1 MTMTAPPSERPSILV
16 VDDSNL
22 LRGILR
28 EELEA
33 EGWEVHVAETGGA
46 GVEMARDLRPDVV
59 LLDVVLPDVDGY
71 EVCRSLKSADATSHI
86 PVVMLSSCNELKDKL
101 AGFDAGADDYLTKP
115 FFTKELLARLKTNLR
130 VREAFES
137 SQRLGQFYLE
147 MLFGIGSAITS
158 PFKVDDEVDIILRQA
173 LVAVQAR
180 RGSILLFDPERGD
193 LAVKGVQGYD
203 GSGGP
208 RHGERF
214 RISDKL
220 PLLAPV
226 APDTALGIRMYEDP
240 SRNTVFVPMV
250 AKERLTGG
258 IEIDLGARE
267 RRFSANDQKLL
278 YALASQAAIF
288 IENARLER
296 DVRSMFLSIIVSMAS
311 AVDAKDAY
319 THGHSLR
326 VARIGL
332 LVAEDLGLPREQME
346 PLLLSGILHDVGKI
360 AIPDNILKK
369 PQRLDPE
376 EFEIMKTHPQAGAK
390 LLAHIPALAEVIPGI
405 RHHHEY
411 WDGTGYPDGLAGED
425 IPLAGRLILIG
436 DAFDAMTTDR
446 IYRKS
451 VPVAGALAEIRK
463 FAGTQFDPDL
473 VARLDAVF
481 RAGRIHDDISKTTP
495 SLDELIDHVR

>member
-1 MTMTAPPSERPSILV
+1 METTSPATERPSILV

-33 EGWEVHVAETGGA
+33 EGWEVHVAEEGRPA
-46 GVEMARDLRPDVV
+46 LEMARDLRPDVI
-59 LLDVVLPDVDGY
+59 LLDVVLPDIDGY
-71 EVCRSLKSADATSHI
+71 EVCRTIKGDDATGHI
-86 PVVMLSSCNELKDKL
+86 PVVMLSSRNELKDKL
-101 AGFDAGADDYLTKP
+101 AGFEAGADDYLAKP
-115 FFTKELLARLKTNLR
+115 FFTKELLARLRTNLR
-130 VREAFES
+130 VRDALES
-137 SQRLGQFYLE
+137 SRRLGQFYLE

-158 PFKVDDEVDIILRQA
+158 PFKVEDEVDIILRQA
-173 LVAVQAR
+173 LVAVHAR
-180 RGSILLFDPERGD
+180 RGSILLLDPEQGE
-193 LAVKGVQGYD
+193 LTVKGVHGYD
-203 GSGGP
+203 GRGGP
-208 RHGERF
+208 AHGQRF

-220 PLLAPV
+220 PLLAPD
-226 APDTALGIRMYEDP
+226 APDAPLGIKMYEDA
-240 SRNTVFVPMV
+240 SRKTVFVPMV

-258 IEIDLGARE
+258 IEIDLEGRD

-326 VARIGL
+326 VARVGL
-332 LVAEDLGLPREQME
+332 LLAQELGLPRERME

-360 AIPDNILKK
+360 AIPDDILKK
-369 PQRLDPE
+369 PQRLDKE
-376 EFEIMKTHPQAGAK
+376 QFEIMKSHPLAGAK

-405 RHHHEY
+405 RHHHEN
-411 WDGTGYPDGLAGED
+411 WDGTGYPDGLAGEN

-446 IYRKS
+446 VYRKGM
-451 VPVAGALAEIRK
+451 PVSLALGEIHK
-463 FAGTQFDPDL
+463 FAGTQFDPTL
-473 VARLDAVF
+473 VARLEGAYGE
-481 RAGRIHDDISKTTP
+481 GRIHDDISKTTP
-495 SLDELIDHVR
+495 SLGELIDHIR